1 MEKSHLP
8 HSKIKPYG
16 GMKLSIRPIDYQITI
31 NKTSDFTKD
40 ANFVRTKPNIEQV
53 QFSQELQRQKVHEEK
68 KVNSTTETEYGKID
82 GKNKKENKQFSKN
95 DRENEKWKEPNTEKE
110 GSAMRHKK
118 KSKIDIII

>member
-1 MEKSHLP
+1 MSLSRGNMEKSHLP

-82 GKNKKENKQFSKN
+82 GKNKKNKQFSKMIGRTKN
-95 DRENEKWKEPNTEKE
+95 GRAEYRKE
-110 GSAMRHKK
+110 GSYAT
-118 KSKIDIII
+118 